1 MVHYYRGKHRI
12 SQLLPSLTKVGRSL
26 GRRSRMSIVNQ
37 VLKDKKMKEIVM
49 KKAGV
54 MLRKELKEMCKL
66 DSCFCAKDA
75 SALEEFQ
82 WSNIAT
88 ELKAKAPILSVLF
101 DNAITRTGL
110 ERDITVVLCS
120 AILVKS
126 HNERANIVQILI
138 SLLLYASHAPKQ
150 VCINVLWQ

>member
-1 MVHYYRGKHRI
+1 
-12 SQLLPSLTKVGRSL
+12 
-26 GRRSRMSIVNQ
+26 
-37 VLKDKKMKEIVM
+37 MKEIVV

-54 MLRKELKEMCKL
+54 MLQNELKELCKSH
-66 DSCFCAKDA
+66 SCFCAKDA
-75 SALEEFQ
+75 SVLEEFQ

-88 ELKAKAPILSVLF
+88 ELKAKAPTLSVLF
-101 DNAITRTGL
+101 DNAITI
-110 ERDITVVLCS
+110 ERDITVILCS

-126 HNERANIVQILI
+126 HNERANIVQRLI

>member
-12 SQLLPSLTKVGRSL
+12 SQLPPSLTKVGRSL
-26 GRRSRMSIVNQ
+26 GRRSRKSIVNQ

-54 MLRKELKEMCKL
+54 MLRKELKEMCKS

-101 DNAITRTGL
+101 DNAIDPLQKGAVR
-110 ERDITVVLCS
+110 VWS
-120 AILVKS
+120 AYARPSWSNRINMAHSFIHKIL
-126 HNERANIVQILI
+126 
-138 SLLLYASHAPKQ
+138 
-150 VCINVLWQ
+150 

>member
-37 VLKDKKMKEIVM
+37 VLKNKKMKEIVM

-54 MLRKELKEMCKL
+54 MLRKELKEMCKS

-110 ERDITVVLCS
+110 ERDYYCG
-120 AILVKS
+120 
-126 HNERANIVQILI
+126 
-138 SLLLYASHAPKQ
+138 SLFCNSGEESQ
-150 VCINVLWQ
+150 